1 MGRIQRIC
9 RLGGLLFFLFALAV
23 SIQLNLI
30 YWCVPFWTRF
40 EVPVEFVF
48 EPKRP
53 QNGEAS
59 VVIAQANT
67 LVPSVLVR
75 RLWSRRRGPDSE
87 STSRWTDCF
96 SLDAASFRRGCE
108 RSGTIDLELHWTLPD
123 SIRNEQAG
131 TITVELALWQIP
143 HPRSRLQPAP
153 APLPLCQRRRSV
165 RVLAYRSPTERAL
178 RSLLSLPQ
186 HFIGALDVWRWS
198 KRPARLS
205 PRNAQRR
212 CIQLLRCAPLQM
224 SQVRMNQ
231 TVTLARTPQPGR
243 YISLISALAG
253 TIARLLARVWD
264 LLGRQVLRDWVLGSM
279 FALIPLGIGEWLND
293 RYVLSEPPY
302 LLQVRLRLYQFVV
315 AEAKRSH
322 DLAIPS
328 LIEVDDCSAS
338 MHFEW
343 VLVGWRRFLR
353 HHYLL
358 GTVFGSWI
366 IFILLVFLYA
376 LYRIWHGRVVR
387 IEPRVPK
394 PASIP
399 KSSHNLFTSRDS
411 TID

>member
-1 MGRIQRIC
+1 MEPDASTLGPLLRAQTNATAGNATERRSMGRIQRIC

-212 CIQLLRCAPLQM
+212 CIQLLRLRTLTDEPSTNEPNCNPGENSTAWTLHFLDLCT
-224 SQVRMNQ
+224 RWHNR
-231 TVTLARTPQPGR
+231 TLAGPRLGPVGKT
-243 YISLISALAG
+243 SLA
-253 TIARLLARVWD
+253 
-264 LLGRQVLRDWVLGSM
+264 
-279 FALIPLGIGEWLND
+279 
-293 RYVLSEPPY
+293 
-302 LLQVRLRLYQFVV
+302 
-315 AEAKRSH
+315 
-322 DLAIPS
+322 
-328 LIEVDDCSAS
+328 
-338 MHFEW
+338 
-343 VLVGWRRFLR
+343 
-353 HHYLL
+353 
-358 GTVFGSWI
+358 
-366 IFILLVFLYA
+366 
-376 LYRIWHGRVVR
+376 
-387 IEPRVPK
+387 
-394 PASIP
+394 
-399 KSSHNLFTSRDS
+399 
-411 TID
+411 